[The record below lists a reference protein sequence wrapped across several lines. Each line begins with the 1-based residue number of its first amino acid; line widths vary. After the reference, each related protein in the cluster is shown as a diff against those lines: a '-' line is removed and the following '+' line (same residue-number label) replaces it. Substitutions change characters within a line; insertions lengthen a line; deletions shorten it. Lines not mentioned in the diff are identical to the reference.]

1 MNEYFVLFVSEDAA
15 ELAGLHS
22 TYLTQV
28 GEFYATRLRIPVLP
42 WNVMRE
48 AAFYMAFDAN
58 NPDYDRLRK
67 ARSKYTV
74 FLQQHIQKAIDLNIP
89 SIRISE

>member
-1 MNEYFVLFVSEDAA
+1 MNDYFVLFVSEDAA
-15 ELAGLHS
+15 EIAGLQPA
-22 TYLTQV
+22 YLTQV
-28 GEFYATRLRIPVLP
+28 GEFYATRLRIPFLP

-48 AAFYMAFDAN
+48 AAFYMAFDALD
-58 NPDYDRLRK
+58 PDYDRLRK
-67 ARSKYTV
+67 ARSKYAA

>member
-15 ELAGLHS
+15 ETAGIQS

-28 GEFYATRLRIPVLP
+28 GEFYATRLRIPFLP

-48 AAFYMAFDAN
+48 ATFYMCFDAN

-67 ARSKYTV
+67 APSKYAV
-74 FLQQHIQKAIDLNIP
+74 FLQRHIQQAIDMNIP